1 MDVPE
6 SGSRPQEA
14 PGRRSFCP
22 VLLASASKQSF
33 WKASPT
39 LHPDVLKRC
48 HHQSVLPPETPGL
61 PVLVQIRGLPEGAM
75 FSAPG
80 TRCPPSSCC
89 LCLLSHYP
97 LDCSAAHLRRD
108 PFALGSLL
116 MLTPL
121 GWRPASGS
129 SHQLVL
135 VSWWFQPLECAIFPS
150 IVHTSE

>member
-14 PGRRSFCP
+14 PGHRSFCP

-48 HHQSVLPPETPGL
+48 HHQSVLPPETLGL
-61 PVLVQIRGLPEGAM
+61 PDPVRIRGLPEGAM

-97 LDCSAAHLRRD
+97 
-108 PFALGSLL
+108 PG
-116 MLTPL
+116 PL
-121 GWRPASGS
+121 GCSPEKRPLRPRQPSDSDPSGLASRKCLLSPAGVS
-129 SHQLVL
+129 VL
-135 VSWWFQPLECAIFPS
+135 AVPAPGVCHIPLHCPHF
-150 IVHTSE
+150 

>member
-48 HHQSVLPPETPGL
+48 HHQSVLPPETLGL
-61 PVLVQIRGLPEGAM
+61 PVPVQIRGLPEGAV

-80 TRCPPSSCC
+80 TRCP
-89 LCLLSHYP
+89 HQ
-97 LDCSAAHLRRD
+97 
-108 PFALGSLL
+108 L
-116 MLTPL
+116 MLPL
-121 GWRPASGS
+121 PPLPLPPGLLGCSPEKRPLRPRQPSDSDPSGLASHKCLHSPAGVS
-129 SHQLVL
+129 VL
-135 VSWWFQPLECAIFPS
+135 VVPAPGVRHLPLHCP
-150 IVHTSE
+150 HL